1 MKFLG
6 LFLVLLLGPPGWGTH
21 SAQQAAGGSG
31 MRAEI
36 EALPAPAGIQ
46 LQLPSNQELE
56 ARYEK
61 SPLTMVLTFG
71 LTGFLV
77 LLSLYFYRI
86 SIELGREAM
95 RRERLARCFVQ
106 RNPKIAN
113 PPPVQGYDVDEIDS
127 LLLQDSMLE
136 AN

>member
-21 SAQQAAGGSG
+21 PAQQAAGGSG

-46 LQLPSNQELE
+46 LQLPSKQELE
-56 ARYEK
+56 ARHGK
-61 SPLTMVLTFG
+61 SALTMVLTFG

-86 SIELGREAM
+86 SIELGRETM

-106 RNPKIAN
+106 RNTKI
-113 PPPVQGYDVDEIDS
+113 PEPGPVQGIDVDEIGS
-127 LLLQDSMLE
+127 LLLKDGMLE
-136 AN
+136 AS